1 MRRHWRTFLP
11 LTLLASVA
19 LPAASAAAAP
29 GGELW
34 LRVFEPGYG
43 AVVRGAQLAVGG
55 DGADVYV
62 AGTRSDASDAGDF
75 VVARYDAD
83 GVRQWAKTY
92 DKDGTET
99 LADIGVDGAGNVV
112 ACGTQGGDKAL
123 LTVKYSRAGKLL
135 WARRLTLPGGR
146 IGASEMAVTTGGAIY
161 VGGKSKTTALGR
173 WALRLVKYTS
183 GGFLAWQRS
192 YTTVRGATQLA
203 LGPSERIY
211 LAGERVMTDR
221 TTQVG
226 VACYDKSGERLWSR
240 GVGHAGRDDSVT
252 ELRAKRN
259 GLCGVGQYSADQGYE
274 EGLIFRMRL
283 DGTTQ
288 FVASIPTPNDEGARC
303 YSCDMDGI
311 GRVTAG
317 GWFYEGFAVWR
328 FGATGTLQDTY
339 DAHMLGDALAVAVT
353 TMGDVYAT
361 GWLDPTNTAN
371 DFNVW
376 TIGRTSAWLPL
387 FSPFSHGSPTQG
399 QDSATQLVLASG
411 CFYEAGISDNDL
423 MIAKYER

>member
-1 MRRHWRTFLP
+1 MRRHWRTFLL
-11 LTLLASVA
+11 LTLLASVV
-19 LPAASAAAAP
+19 LPPGAAAAAA

-34 LRVFEPGYG
+34 LHVYEPGYG
-43 AVVRGAQLAVGG
+43 AIVRGAQLAVTGTGG
-55 DGADVYV
+55 DVYV
-62 AGTRSDASDAGDF
+62 AGTRSDTSDAGDF

-99 LADIGVDGAGNVV
+99 LADIGVDSAGNVV
-112 ACGTQGGDKAL
+112 ACGTQGEDKAL

-146 IGASEMAVTTGGAIY
+146 IQASEMAVTTGGAIY
-161 VGGKSKTTALGR
+161 IGGMSKATVLR
-173 WALRLVKYTS
+173 RPALRLVKYTS

-211 LAGERVMTDR
+211 LAGERLMTDR

-226 VACYDKSGERLWSR
+226 VVCYEKSGERLWSR
-240 GVGHAGRDDSVT
+240 SVGHAGRNDAVT
-252 ELRAKRN
+252 ELRSKRN

-274 EGLIFRMRL
+274 EGLIFRMSL
-283 DGTTQ
+283 DGTTRY
-288 FVASIPTPNDEGARC
+288 VTSIPTPNDEGAKC

-317 GWFYEGFAVWR
+317 GAFYEGFTIWR
-328 FGATGTLQDTY
+328 FGSTGTLGDTY
-339 DAHMLGDALAVAVT
+339 EADKLGDALAIAVT

-361 GWLDPTNTAN
+361 GGLDPTNSAY

-376 TIGRTSAWLPL
+376 TIGRSSTWLPL

-411 CFYEAGISDNDL
+411 CFYEAGISDDDL
-423 MIAKYER
+423 LIAKYER